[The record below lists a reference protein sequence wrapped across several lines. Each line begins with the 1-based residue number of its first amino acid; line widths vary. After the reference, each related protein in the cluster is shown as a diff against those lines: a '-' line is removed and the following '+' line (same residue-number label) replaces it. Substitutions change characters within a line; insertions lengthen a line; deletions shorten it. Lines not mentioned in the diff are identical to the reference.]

1 MVFGVK
7 NRPSTP
13 IADVINFEYANRAEK
28 KLLDKYETFIK
39 KKEKKVKLLPRLNKH
54 YEILVKMRQENE
66 KKKLEVKE
74 PYKMKIFKNIKP
86 KVVLLLPKVSQKIE
100 KKM

>member
-1 MVFGVK
+1 MVYGVK

-39 KKEKKVKLLPRLNKH
+39 KKEKKVKLL
-54 YEILVKMRQENE
+54 M
-66 KKKLEVKE
+66 
-74 PYKMKIFKNIKP
+74 
-86 KVVLLLPKVSQKIE
+86 
-100 KKM
+100 

>member
-1 MVFGVK
+1 MVYGVK

-54 YEILVKMRQENE
+54 FEILVKMRQEKE
-66 KKKLEVKE
+66 RKKLEVKE
-74 PYKMKIFKNIKP
+74 PYKMKMFKDIKP
-86 KVVLLLPKVSQKIE
+86 KVVLPKVSQKIE